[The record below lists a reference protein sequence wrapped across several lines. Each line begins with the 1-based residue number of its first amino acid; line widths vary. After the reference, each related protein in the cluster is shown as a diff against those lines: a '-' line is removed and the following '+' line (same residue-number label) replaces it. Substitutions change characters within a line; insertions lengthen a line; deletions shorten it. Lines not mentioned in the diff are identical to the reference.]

1 MCKKTYVYDLYYK
14 TYINKYSTKLITL
27 NITKHILASK
37 HNTKLITL
45 YITKH
50 ILANIIQN

>member
-1 MCKKTYVYDLYYK
+1 MCKKTYVYDIYYK

-27 NITKHILASK
+27 NITKYILASK